1 MYSNEQEV
9 VVIVNTQTQEKNMF
23 TPDFYIDSVNSAQ
36 KTFVETFVK
45 NESFK
50 KELNKLVDSQTEF
63 AKGQVKTSIQITE
76 AFYKNAVDTF
86 ALYTKKAA

>member
-45 NESFK
+45 NESVK
-50 KELNKLVDSQTEF
+50 KELVKLIDAQTKF
-63 AKGQVKTSIQITE
+63 AKTQATTNLEIAQNIW
-76 AFYKNAVDTF
+76 KNASE
-86 ALYTKKAA
+86 AIYAKKA

>member
-1 MYSNEQEV
+1 
-9 VVIVNTQTQEKNMF
+9 MF

-50 KELNKLVDSQTEF
+50 KELVKLIDAQTKF
-63 AKGQVKTSIQITE
+63 AKTQATTSLELAQSIW
-76 AFYKNAVDTF
+76 KNASE
-86 ALYTKKAA
+86 AIYAKKA